1 MKKCRSLIPVL
12 FFALNLCVS
21 IVSIAGADSGGY
33 TVEPVTA
40 DMDPGTPLDTVYVP
54 FWNLPPQGMAF
65 VLALSISPLLLYPL
79 ELVFLLKIFISL
91 GYRKIAKTSVLDNE
105 IRKEIYHYV
114 EENPGTFFSAIS
126 KDIQVK
132 PGTLQYHLAVLK
144 LFGKIAL
151 LETNGHTR
159 YFQNSRNFSKTEQL
173 LIKYLQNPTER
184 TIFEFLIKFPE
195 ITRKDLEESL
205 GISGVAVTW
214 HMNRL
219 SQENLLQV
227 RKVGRNARY
236 TLNPEAKHY
245 LEEYLALEQETPGNV
260 DPEQSPERAR
270 QSSKPD
276 RVL

>member
-1 MKKCRSLIPVL
+1 
-12 FFALNLCVS
+12 
-21 IVSIAGADSGGY
+21 
-33 TVEPVTA
+33 
-40 DMDPGTPLDTVYVP
+40 MDPGTPLDTVYVP

-65 VLALSISPLLLYPL
+65 VLVLSISPLLLYPL
-79 ELVFLLKIFISL
+79 ELVFLLKIFIYL

-114 EENPGTFFSAIS
+114 QENPGTFFSAIS

-132 PGTLQYHLAVLK
+132 PGTLQYHLAILK

-173 LIKYLQNPTER
+173 LIKYLQNPTEHI
-184 TIFEFLIKFPE
+184 IFEFLIKFPE

-227 RKVGRNARY
+227 TKVGRNARY

-245 LEEYLALEQETPGNV
+245 LEEYLALEPGTPGNV
-260 DPEQSPERAR
+260 NPEQSPERAR
-270 QSSKPD
+270 
-276 RVL
+276 